1 MAGVMTST
9 TGLGGWGF
17 LLLGGSIAGK
27 PKLAVALKAG
37 SKRGSILL
45 KRAVGWVFLKHL
57 QLAKSLSSL
66 FTIGFDRESA
76 SFSEAQYSQLI
87 STDHMTFA
95 VAALSLR

>member
-1 MAGVMTST
+1 LT
-9 TGLGGWGF
+9 
-17 LLLGGSIAGK
+17 
-27 PKLAVALKAG
+27 
-37 SKRGSILL
+37 
-45 KRAVGWVFLKHL
+45 RAVGWVFLKHL